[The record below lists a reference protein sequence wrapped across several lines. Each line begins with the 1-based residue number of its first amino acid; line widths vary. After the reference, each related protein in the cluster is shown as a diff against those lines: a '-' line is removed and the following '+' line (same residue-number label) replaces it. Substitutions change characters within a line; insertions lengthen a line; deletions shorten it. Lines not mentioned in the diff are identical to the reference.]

1 MLVNFFK
8 MESMQLQDLFNSNKN
23 INAFKNSYL
32 DHVALIFGRLREIDL
47 NPVLESIF
55 NCHKNQGTVIFCGNG
70 GSHANAQH
78 MAVGLGFVTKKW
90 HHPLRTIAL
99 GANGIL
105 MSSLANDYG
114 YENIFAQEL
123 KVILRPHD
131 LVIGV
136 SVSGNSKN
144 ILTALE
150 FAKSRGNE
158 TYAFLGADGGEIKKA
173 GFSNLHIPT
182 TDLQLGVVED
192 VHMLLGHILGYYIE
206 YAL

>member
-1 MLVNFFK
+1 
-8 MESMQLQDLFNSNKN
+8 MQLKNLFENNKN
-23 INAFKNSYL
+23 INDFKNSYIN
-32 DHVALIFGRLREIDL
+32 HVQT
-47 NPVLESIF
+47 IF
-55 NCHKNQGTVIFCGNG
+55 NRVKENDLYLILNLIQKCHKNQGTVIFCGNG

-90 HHPLRTIAL
+90 DRPLRTSAL

-144 ILTALE
+144 ILNALE
-150 FAKSRGNE
+150 FAKSRGIE
-158 TYAFLGADGGEIKKA
+158 TYAFLGSDGGEIKKL
-173 GFSNLHIPT
+173 GFSNLHIET
-182 TDLQLGVVED
+182 SGLQLGVVED
-192 VHMLLGHILGYYIE
+192 VHMVLGHILGYYLE